1 MILVNWYTKWQT
13 ILVQILN
20 RANQKLKTLNKFK
33 IIKNKKSMSKLNKET
48 IEQGLAKLN
57 DLLKTAGKVTIIVVA
72 MTVGFISGEIYHNYQ
87 THIKMSN
94 MQAPKNAEITSVAIN
109 ERGELMMIDRKN
121 GAYTLYDAPVGDM
134 IFKLYA
140 NRIYSQH
147 K

>member
-33 IIKNKKSMSKLNKET
+33 IIKNKKSMLKLNKET

-87 THIKMSN
+87 TNIKM
-94 MQAPKNAEITSVAIN
+94 
-109 ERGELMMIDRKN
+109 
-121 GAYTLYDAPVGDM
+121 
-134 IFKLYA
+134 
-140 NRIYSQH
+140 
-147 K
+147 